1 MTESPARRVPWL
13 RIFVEGVTIVGS
25 ILLAFA
31 IDAWWDGRR
40 DHSRGDVYLRM
51 LISDARETLSN
62 NARFGGFADDSTDW
76 AGARLVRVYYQPEL
90 PPRDS
95 LMRWFSR
102 SLGFWV
108 VQPTMGT
115 AQAIVATGD
124 LGLIRSVDLRSALPR
139 YLTNMNA
146 FEGFEQQW
154 ADDFVAASEELSHQ
168 VDITLLRPGLLT
180 AAARDSLAVA
190 DRLFPLPAGA
200 LRPLLGIDVEALVRN
215 ADVHRILVRM
225 NRAKERMR
233 LNRGRMKI
241 ATEQFLRQLEAAQ
254 IAEGGP
260 LPPSDTGR
268 IR

>member
-1 MTESPARRVPWL
+1 MSESQGRRLPWL

-31 IDAWWDGRR
+31 IDAWWDGRQ

-51 LISDARETLSN
+51 LISDAQETLRN
-62 NARFGGFADDSTDW
+62 NERFGGFADDSADW
-76 AGARLVRVYYQPEL
+76 AGARLVRAYYQPEL

-102 SLGFWV
+102 SLSFWV
-108 VQPTMGT
+108 VQPTLGT

-124 LGLIRSVDLRSALPR
+124 LRLIRSVAMRSALPR

-154 ADDFVAASEELSHQ
+154 ADDFVAASEELSHH
-168 VDITLLRPGLLT
+168 VDVAMLRPGLLS
-180 AAARDSLAVA
+180 AAERDSMAA
-190 DRLFPLPAGA
+190 TDPLFALPAGA
-200 LRPLLGIDVEALVRN
+200 LRPFPGIDVEALVRN
-215 ADVHRILVRM
+215 AEVHRILVRM

-233 LNRGRMKI
+233 LNRGRMKA
-241 ATEQFLRQLEAAQ
+241 ATEQFLSQIESAQ
-254 IAEGGP
+254 TAEGGAV
-260 LPPSDTGR
+260 PPGDTGR